1 MRRQVALRSPIGG
14 RKEGSVSVGPGRA
27 KYYDD
32 FDTRQWLHCGYQT
45 HVSSLYKQMHAVV
58 SPVAS
63 RGAVGPARFRIAQH
77 APHQPPYQPPA
88 PRLCPQQQRPSVV
101 ARSASWD
108 PEDLYKNAPE
118 MTGLIDRKLMGNRCA
133 FDTVVVLVVLV
144 VPVGY
149 QSATS
154 RLPVGYQSATSHL
167 HDQSFAYPCAHTTHL
182 ATRTT

>member
-1 MRRQVALRSPIGG
+1 
-14 RKEGSVSVGPGRA
+14 
-27 KYYDD
+27 
-32 FDTRQWLHCGYQT
+32 
-45 HVSSLYKQMHAVV
+45 MHAVV

-77 APHQPPYQPPA
+77 APHQPPYQPPYQPPA

-154 RLPVGYQSATSHL
+154 RLPVGYQLATSRLPVGYQSATSHL